1 MMVTGPFGPTVWA
14 GNTVH
19 GLHVGW
25 IVSLVVTLVALIVLI
40 ILLVLEEKLPAYWV
54 KGPGQQNTDQLGV
67 NFNEPSYWW
76 SSLFAMF
83 FFNAF
88 TTALT
93 KKMMIWQWNL
103 MQNGMSLNF
112 GVWVMV
118 MGQELLNSSLGFVT
132 LFFGLMNIYF
142 FVSAA
147 VGKSLGVMLVGRLN
161 KKNEKTDKLSSY

>member
-1 MMVTGPFGPTVWA
+1 MWTETTV
-14 GNTVH
+14 N

-25 IVSLVVTLVALIVLI
+25 IVSLALTLVAFIVLI
-40 ILLVLEEKLPAYWV
+40 VMLVLEEKLPAYWV
-54 KGPGQQNTDQLGV
+54 KGPGQQSTDQLGV
-67 NFNEPSYWW
+67 NFNEPTYWW
-76 SSLFAMF
+76 TSLFAMF

-93 KKMMIWQWNL
+93 RKMMIWQWGL
-103 MQNGMSLNF
+103 MQNGVSLNF

-118 MGQELLNSSLGFVT
+118 MGQELLNASLGFVT

-147 VGKSLGVMLVGRLN
+147 IGRSLGVMMVGRLN
-161 KKNEKTDKLSSY
+161 KKNEKSGKMSS